1 MTTKELET
9 ELRRLQLVLL
19 LESPSLN
26 CGGCGIFARHFYER
40 VNIPNAQKR
49 ILYLG
54 HSKRTLEDKL
64 DSIKANRTREN
75 WAASHVIVAITI
87 KRKTLYVDG
96 HKTYRTLSA
105 AKDEFTCD
113 FHVDVPIDLLKRAV
127 KKKGDWND
135 SFRRSSSERAV
146 KEIIVK
152 WVTSLNT
159 TTK

>member
-26 CGGCGIFARHFYER
+26 RGGCGIFARHFYER

-54 HSKRTLEDKL
+54 RNKRILEDKL
-64 DSIKANRTREN
+64 ESIKTNNTSYN
-75 WAASHVIVAITI
+75 WATSHVLVAITI

-96 HKTYRTLSA
+96 HETYRKLSA
-105 AKDEFTCD
+105 AKDEFSCNA
-113 FHVDVPIDLLKRAV
+113 HVEVPIHLLKRAV
-127 KKKGDWND
+127 KKKEDWND
-135 SFRRSSSERAV
+135 SFRRSNSESAV

>member
-19 LESPSLN
+19 LESPRLN
-26 CGGCGIFARHFYER
+26 SGGCGIFAKHFYEL

-54 HSKRTLEDKL
+54 RNKQTLEDKL
-64 DSIKANRTREN
+64 DSIKANRTRDN
-75 WAASHVIVAITI
+75 WATSHVIVAITI

-96 HKTYRTLSA
+96 HETYRKLSE
-105 AKDEFTCD
+105 AKDEFSCNA
-113 FHVDVPIDLLKRAV
+113 HVEVPIHLLKRAV
-127 KKKGDWND
+127 EKKEDWND